1 MDVLIQP
8 QHLAGSIAAIPSKS
22 MAHRLLIL
30 SGLCSGMTD
39 VACASFSDD
48 IIATIRCL
56 RALGA
61 PALGTRFG
69 VRMVPITIRGVR
81 QNRTYD
87 VGESGSTLRFM
98 LPVVA
103 ALGCGGTFVLHGRLP
118 ERPLTPLDQQLR
130 EHGVTLE
137 GLGSTELTVGGT
149 LTGGRFVLPGSV
161 SSQYVSG
168 LLMAAPL
175 MNEDVEILV
184 SEPVESKGY
193 LDLTVTALDT
203 FGVKVATDTLVL
215 GKERYRRY
223 AVSCSQR
230 LVSPEYCEI
239 EGDWSNAA
247 FWLSAGAL
255 GDEPLSIT
263 GLNLSSRQGDRSIMV
278 ALSLLGAR
286 VGRASGIVATS
297 RDALSGRTI
306 NVSDIPDLAAPLAAV
321 AAYAPGTTRLS
332 GAGRLR
338 LKESDRLASISQ
350 AIRAL
355 GGTARVDGDDLI
367 IMGSEHLAG
376 GVVDACNDHRIAMMA
391 AVCAAY
397 ADGPTTILGAQC
409 VAKSYPT
416 FFDDFRA
423 LGGLAAEQE

>member
-8 QHLAGSIAAIPSKS
+8 QRLTGSIAAIPSKS

-30 SGLCSGMTD
+30 SGLCSRMTD

-48 IIATIRCL
+48 IIATLRCL
-56 RALGA
+56 KALGA

-69 VRMVPITIRGVR
+69 VRMVPITMRGVR
-81 QNRTYD
+81 ENRTYD

-118 ERPLTPLDQQLR
+118 ERPLSPLDQQLR
-130 EHGVTLE
+130 EHGITLE
-137 GLGSTELTVGGT
+137 GLGSAELSVRGK

-175 MNEDVEILV
+175 IGQDVEILV

-193 LDLTVTALDT
+193 VDLTLTSLDT
-203 FGVKVATDTLVL
+203 FGVKVVTDFLVL
-215 GKERYRRY
+215 DKVRYRRY
-223 AVSCSQR
+223 AVSASQQ
-230 LVSPEYCEI
+230 LVSPDFCEI

-263 GLNLSSRQGDRSIMV
+263 GLNLSSRQGDRSIMA

-286 VGRASGIVATS
+286 VGRSSGLVATS
-297 RDALSGRTI
+297 RDALHGRTI

-321 AAYAPGTTRLS
+321 AAHAPGTTRLS
-332 GAGRLR
+332 GASRLR

-350 AIRAL
+350 AIRAM
-355 GGTARVDGDDLI
+355 GGTARVDGDDLVI
-367 IMGSEHLAG
+367 VGSEHLAG
-376 GVVDACNDHRIAMMA
+376 GTVDACNDHRIAMMA

-397 ADGPTTILGAQC
+397 ADGPTTIRGAQC

-423 LGGLAAEQE
+423 LGGSAIEQE